1 MKILAQT
8 FIVLLLCNIP
18 AYSQHENHQMPEML
32 ETKPMALLPDKG
44 FVHRKVSTRNREAQA
59 YFDQGL
65 SLYYAFNDGD
75 AARSFERA
83 AELDPQLA
91 IAQWGVALAKFPR
104 QTGGGNPDDEKRLK
118 EAREAINKAMAMNA
132 PPGERIYIEALS
144 KAFSDDGRR
153 DKAAL
158 KLAYKNA
165 MGEIYKRSP
174 KDNDAATLY
183 AMSMMYYHFSRN
195 LTKDGKPLEYT
206 LEMVSVLEN
215 GLKRDPKHLGL
226 THIYI
231 HTVEDS
237 LEPERALKAANL
249 IRSLKLN
256 SPAFGHLVHMPAHI
270 YVRTG
275 DFQASVESNEETA
288 RMPTN
293 ELSEDFRKWHYG
305 HAAQFL
311 LFSYAMQGNYAKAE
325 EIFKRFPDAA
335 VSRFGNR
342 RLQYLVRF
350 RRWDEILNF
359 PAPKPDSPPADRSS
373 YHWARAHA
381 CAATSKTAEAEAER
395 KLLSDATKE
404 QAELRAKQIS
414 GEALKILSNLISL
427 NENRLSAA
435 IALARGDYKMAIE
448 FLREAVAI
456 EDMLLY
462 NEPPTSILPVRESLG
477 GALLLDKQYSQAEKV
492 FRQDL
497 KYNPGSGRSLFGL
510 MKSLEAQGK
519 KDEAK
524 KVGRRF
530 QLAWRYADT
539 KLRVEDL

>member
-8 FIVLLLCNIP
+8 FIVLLLCNLP
-18 AYSQHENHQMPEML
+18 VYSQHENHQMPEML
-32 ETKPMALLPDKG
+32 KTKPMALLPNKG
-44 FVHRKVSTRNREAQA
+44 FVHRKVSTKNREAQA

-91 IAQWGVALAKFPR
+91 IAHWGVALAKFPR

-174 KDNDAATLY
+174 KDYDAATLY
-183 AMSMMYYHFSRN
+183 AMSMMYFHFSRN
-195 LTKDGKPLEYT
+195 WTKDGKSLEYT

-215 GLKRDPKHLGL
+215 GLKRNPKHLGL

-237 LEPERALKAANL
+237 LEPERALKAANFL
-249 IRSLKLN
+249 RSLKLN
-256 SPAFGHLVHMPAHI
+256 SPTFGHLVHMPAHI

-288 RMPTN
+288 QMPTN

-305 HAAQFL
+305 HVAQFL
-311 LFSYAMQGNYAKAE
+311 LYA
-325 EIFKRFPDAA
+325 F
-335 VSRFGNR
+335 
-342 RLQYLVRF
+342 
-350 RRWDEILNF
+350 
-359 PAPKPDSPPADRSS
+359 
-373 YHWARAHA
+373 
-381 CAATSKTAEAEAER
+381 AATGKTAEAEAER
-395 KLLSDATKE
+395 KPLFDATKE
-404 QAELRAKQIS
+404 QVELRAKQIS
-414 GEALKILSNLISL
+414 GEAFKSFSNLISL

-435 IALARGDYKMAIE
+435 IALARGDRQTAIE
-448 FLREAVAI
+448 LLRKAAAI
-456 EDMLLY
+456 EDMLPY
-462 NEPPTSILPVRESLG
+462 GEPPTSILPVRESLS
-477 GALLLDKQYSQAEKV
+477 GALLLDKQYGQAEQV

-510 MKSLEAQGK
+510 MKSLQAQGK

-524 KVGRRF
+524 KNRAQVSTGVEIRRHKT
-530 QLAWRYADT
+530 QS
-539 KLRVEDL
+539 